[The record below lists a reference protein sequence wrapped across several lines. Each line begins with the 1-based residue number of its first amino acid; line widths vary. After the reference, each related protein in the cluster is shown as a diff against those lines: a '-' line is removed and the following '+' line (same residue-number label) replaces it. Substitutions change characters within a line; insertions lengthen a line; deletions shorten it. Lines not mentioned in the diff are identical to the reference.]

1 MKKTCIECKGKG
13 YHVLSYKICE
23 NCHGTGVKDQLNLKD
38 HVKGISSQARERFE
52 LDEDQEVPCSVCGG
66 KGEIEVREICAE
78 CAGEGQ
84 INQCQK
90 CGKPIKSGDYC
101 PDCQDKNKVYI
112 LPSNAEVEDVLLG
125 ENYKGTISRVEDYGV
140 FVSLS
145 KNLFGLLRI
154 NTSSK
159 NKGDEIIV
167 KVTSTKQ
174 RRGELELTSSRIKD
188 NYQVVKI
195 KRNIART
202 RIGDITTKSMGK
214 SVLLVGEIVQIQQTS
229 GPTIFTVS
237 DETGT
242 TWAAAFDE
250 PGVRVYPHLNID
262 NIVEIIG
269 EVSLH
274 SGKIQIESESIER
287 LHGPESQEARK
298 RIDEAIDKKAEPET
312 TELLIESKILEDL
325 REPLGNAAK
334 SIRRAVLDGRSI
346 LVRHHADADGIC
358 AGVAI
363 EKAVVPLLKEMN
375 NSSDAEWHFFKRA
388 PSKAPFYE
396 LEDVV
401 KDLSFALED
410 LERHG
415 QKLPLLV
422 LMDNGSTPEDILAL
436 MKVKIYDIEVVVVDH
451 HYPGIVEDGKVAV
464 DEYVDVHVNPYL
476 VGGDSNITAGALAVE
491 LAKMINPEV
500 KDRLT
505 HLPGIAAVGDH
516 ARSDEADK
524 YIQMAKEKGYDIDDL
539 EKIASSIDF
548 EAFYLRF
555 MNGRGIIDTIL
566 GLGNREKH
574 QKLVDALYKELQKR
588 VDWQLKA
595 ALPNLK
601 TQKLGNGVIFSV
613 LDVEKYAHKFTFP
626 APGKTCGYVHD
637 QMVQKYGEET
647 PIITLA
653 YGPDFGV
660 IRATDAVN
668 EKFGFNLNTIIQKLM
683 EEIPEAGV
691 DGGGHECAGSLK
703 FVEGLSK
710 EVLQAF
716 AGEILNLGK

>member
-1 MKKTCIECKGKG
+1 MICKKCKGQG
-13 YHVLSYKICE
+13 YQVVSYKICE
-23 NCHGTGVKDQLNLKD
+23 TCHGTGIKSELNLKD
-38 HVKGISSQARERFE
+38 HTKGLSSQARERFE
-52 LDEDQEVPCSVCGG
+52 LDEDQEVPCSNCKG
-66 KGEIEVREICAE
+66 KGEIEVREVCDD
-78 CAGEGQ
+78 CSGKGE
-84 INQCQK
+84 INLCRK
-90 CGKPIKSGDYC
+90 CGKKIESGEYC
-101 PDCQDKNKVYI
+101 RDCLEKNIVYV
-112 LPSNAEVEDVLLG
+112 LPASAEVEDVELG
-125 ENYKGTISRVEDYGV
+125 ENYKGTVSRVENYGV

-154 NTSSK
+154 SSPSM
-159 NKGDEIIV
+159 NKGDGIVV
-167 KVTSTKQ
+167 KVNSAKQ
-174 RRGELELTSSRIKD
+174 RRGELEITSSRIKD
-188 NYQVVKI
+188 NYELIKI

-202 RIGDITTKSMGK
+202 QIGNITTSSMGK
-214 SVLLVGEIVQIQQTS
+214 NVRLVGELIQIQQTS

-250 PGVRVYPHLNID
+250 PGIRVYPHLNIG
-262 NIVEIIG
+262 NIVEVMG
-269 EVSLH
+269 EVNLH
-274 SGKIQIESESIER
+274 SGKIQIESESIDR
-287 LHGPESQEARK
+287 LHGLESQEARK
-298 RIDEAIDKKAEPET
+298 RIDEALDKKAEPEE
-312 TELLIESKILEDL
+312 TEFLIESSVLSDL
-325 REPLGNAAK
+325 KDSMHRAAK
-334 SIRRAVLDGRSI
+334 AIRRAVLDGRSI

-363 EKAVVPLLKEMN
+363 EKAVIPLLKEMN

-422 LMDNGSTPEDILAL
+422 LMDNGSTEEDILAL
-436 MKVKIYDIEVVVVDH
+436 MKVKIYEMEVVVVDH
-451 HYPGIVEDGKVAV
+451 HYPGVVEEGKVAV

-476 VGGDSNITAGALAVE
+476 VGGDSNLTAGALAVE
-491 LAKMINPEV
+491 LAQMINPEV
-500 KDRLT
+500 IDRLL

-516 ARSDEADK
+516 ARSVEAEQ
-524 YIQMAKEKGYDIDDL
+524 YIKIAAEKGYESDDL
-539 EKIASSIDF
+539 DKIASCIDF

-555 MNGRGIIDTIL
+555 MNGRGIMDTIL

-574 QKLVDALYKELQKR
+574 QKLVDALYNEAQRR
-588 VDWQLKA
+588 VEWQLKA

-601 TQKLGNGVIFSV
+601 TQKLANGVIFSV
-613 LDVEKYAHKFTFP
+613 LDVEKFAHKFTFP

-637 QMVQKYGEET
+637 QMVQKYGEQT

-668 EKFGFNLNTIIQKLM
+668 EMFGFNLNTIISKLM
-683 EEIPEAGV
+683 VEIPEAGV

-710 EVLQAF
+710 EVLQGF
-716 AGEILNLGK
+716 AGEVLSLGR